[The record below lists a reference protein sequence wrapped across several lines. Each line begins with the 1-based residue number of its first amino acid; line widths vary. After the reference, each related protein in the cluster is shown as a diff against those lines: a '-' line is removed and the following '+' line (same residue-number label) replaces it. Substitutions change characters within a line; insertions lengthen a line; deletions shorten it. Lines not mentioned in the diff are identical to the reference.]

1 MKVNDLEETYK
12 DKLIR
17 FIETNIV
24 DKVINSK
31 NATLGDKR
39 QAMRV
44 IRDLHN
50 KKLNVMSI
58 VMYYYHCIIN
68 RTDVKEAKN
77 KRLLETFERSLPN
90 FEKELRKIGKAL
102 KG

>member
-12 DKLIR
+12 NKLVR
-17 FIETNIV
+17 FIETNII
-24 DKVINSK
+24 DKVISSK
-31 NATLGDKR
+31 NVTLGDKR

-44 IRDLHN
+44 KRDLLN

-58 VMYYYHCIIN
+58 VMYYYHSILY
-68 RTDVKEAKN
+68 RTDVKEDKN
-77 KRLLETFERSLPN
+77 KRLLETFERSLTN
-90 FEKELRKIGKAL
+90 FEKELRKIGKAM

>member
-1 MKVNDLEETYK
+1 MNVNDLEKTYK

-17 FIETNIV
+17 FIETNII

-31 NATLGDKR
+31 NATLSDKR

-44 IRDLHN
+44 KRDLHN
-50 KKLNVMSI
+50 KKLNVISI
-58 VMYYYHCIIN
+58 VMYYYHSILY
-68 RTDVKEAKN
+68 RTDVKGAKN

-90 FEKELRKIGKAL
+90 FEKELRKIGKAM

>member
-44 IRDLHN
+44 KRDLHN

-58 VMYYYHCIIN
+58 VMYYYHSIIN
-68 RTDVKEAKN
+68 RPDVKETKN